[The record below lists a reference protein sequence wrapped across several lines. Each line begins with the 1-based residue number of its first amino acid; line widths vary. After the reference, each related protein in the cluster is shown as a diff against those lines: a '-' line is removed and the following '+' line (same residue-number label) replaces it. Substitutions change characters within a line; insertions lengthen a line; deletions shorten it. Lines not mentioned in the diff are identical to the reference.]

1 MQCVDVSIALLG
13 DLFADFLKSVGH
25 FEGLVRL
32 HEWDVYGLVGDCRD
46 ECFSFFFFLIEIFNS
61 FTSGTG
67 SRWAQGFFLLRTGV
81 WS

>member
-46 ECFSFFFFLIEIFNS
+46 ECFSFFFFLN
-61 FTSGTG
+61 
-67 SRWAQGFFLLRTGV
+67 
-81 WS
+81 